1 MADKDPKAALQEDV
15 DTTHGVLLDI
25 DAKYDD
31 YWKEIHTRPEPE
43 ATALWNQYLAARAK
57 AWSNYDLARAKLFDS
72 IVRDGQRLAKL
83 KSDLE
88 QQKQRVDDALANL
101 QNISQSL
108 QDLSL
113 AVEIGAVLWGGL

>member
-1 MADKDPKAALQEDV
+1 MSEMADKDPKAALQEDV

-57 AWSNYDLARAKLFDS
+57 AAKLFDS